1 MEQPVYT
8 ALVRE
13 NRTVID
19 AIAAA
24 FPLVM
29 EQPVCT
35 KLVRE
40 SRTVIDTSA
49 AAFSLRMEQPVYTE
63 LVRENRTV
71 IDTNAA
77 AFYLSR
83 KPQTLRKWACFEDGP
98 LRPIRIHGRLAW
110 NVADIKRLVSEGSA
124 G

>member
-1 MEQPVYT
+1 MKNDTQYP
-8 ALVRE
+8 ALVHE
-13 NRTVID
+13 NCTVID

-24 FPLVM
+24 VPL
-29 EQPVCT
+29 T
-35 KLVRE
+35 
-40 SRTVIDTSA
+40 
-49 AAFSLRMEQPVYTE
+49 MEQPVYTE
-63 LVRENRTV
+63 LGRENRTV

-77 AFYLSR
+77 AFHLGR

-124 G
+124 A